1 MIDFE
6 QNLIEEEGV
15 KDNDKPFHEEKNQ
28 KLSEEEGLH
37 YSESYTWCRSVVL
50 SQG

>member
-6 QNLIEEEGV
+6 QNLSEEKGV
-15 KDNDKPFHEEKNQ
+15 KDNDKSFHEEKNQ
-28 KLSEEEGLH
+28 KLSEEAGLR